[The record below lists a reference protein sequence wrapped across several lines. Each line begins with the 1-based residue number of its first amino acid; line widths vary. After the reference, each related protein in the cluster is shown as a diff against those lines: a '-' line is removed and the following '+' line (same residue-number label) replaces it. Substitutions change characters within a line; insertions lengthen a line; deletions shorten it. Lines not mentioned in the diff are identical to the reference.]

1 MILQIPDLE
10 SLPVK
15 VSLFLKEIGNFK
27 IVLLYGEMGM
37 GKTTFTQEV
46 LRQMGI
52 LHLEGSPTYSLINEY
67 QSEKYGNIFH
77 LDLYRLK
84 SEMEAFDIGI
94 EEILDGSNF
103 CFIEWP
109 EKIEKFVDFD
119 HIIVEFCMN
128 ENQQRELK
136 VTKKAV

>member
-1 MILQIPDLE
+1 MKLIIPTIQDIAAE
-10 SLPVK
+10 VTKFLP
-15 VSLFLKEIGNFK
+15 LLHETK

-52 LHLEGSPTYSLINEY
+52 SHLEGSPTYSLVNEY
-67 QSEKYGNIFH
+67 ESEKYGKIYH

-84 SEMEAFDIGI
+84 SDEEAYDIGI
-94 EEILDGSNF
+94 EEILDGKSY

-109 EKIEKFVDFD
+109 EKIESFLEDDFLEMKFSLNTKL
-119 HIIVEFCMN
+119 E
-128 ENQQRELK
+128 REITI
-136 VTKKAV
+136 TKKS